1 MHNGKI
7 LTEHSWSRGLE
18 MTRRI
23 GDSEDIQLR
32 NLYDSRQ
39 RLVSQRVT
47 NRQQEGDILRRDWQY
62 DPAGR
67 LEKITDQ
74 RKGVYTFVHDLKG
87 RLAEA
92 RQEAHAHHTAGLPE
106 AMRRPGI
113 YEQFSHDDA
122 DNLLGMDAPQEGQPH
137 RARLYEWDCEHR
149 LVRLTQVR
157 RHDGGETQRESW
169 RYRYDAF
176 GRRWRKEDEQTG
188 KATLFFWQDERMVTE
203 CDEDDALFDPREVDN
218 EYVKATA
225 FACTSYLYE
234 PGSFR
239 PLAQFKGRGRGG
251 AVYWYINEHLRTPQ
265 ELVDGKGN
273 IAWSGLYRSYG
284 QLVVQGGA
292 VRQPL
297 RLQGQYADEE
307 SGLHYNRYRYYNPLS
322 GRYISQDPVSVRGGI
337 NTYAYVPD
345 PLGWVDPLGLQY
357 TSGCTHPSVVSGKD
371 KAKKSTE
378 NLSENRRTIDAKDIA
393 EERAKF
399 LGDDAVKVGP
409 GKWRS
414 KDGKRQ
420 FRVKP
425 DDYSYDG
432 TGHGMGAPNVPG
444 KSHVHFEFLQPTNS
458 GNFTVI
464 KNIHIA
470 LNI

>member
-1 MHNGKI
+1 
-7 LTEHSWSRGLE
+7 
-18 MTRRI
+18 
-23 GDSEDIQLR
+23 
-32 NLYDSRQ
+32 
-39 RLVSQRVT
+39 
-47 NRQQEGDILRRDWQY
+47 
-62 DPAGR
+62 
-67 LEKITDQ
+67 
-74 RKGVYTFVHDLKG
+74 
-87 RLAEA
+87 
-92 RQEAHAHHTAGLPE
+92 
-106 AMRRPGI
+106 
-113 YEQFSHDDA
+113 
-122 DNLLGMDAPQEGQPH
+122 MDAPQEGQPH

-149 LVRLTQVR
+149 LVKLTQVR

-225 FACTSYLYE
+225 FTCTSYLYE

-251 AVYWYINEHLRTPQ
+251 AVYWYINDHLGTPQ

-307 SGLHYNRYRYYNPLS
+307 SGLHYNRYRYYNPRS

-345 PLGWVDPLGLQY
+345 PLGWVDPLGLACVQA
-357 TSGCTHPSVVSGKD
+357 GD
-371 KAKKSTE
+371 KTPNGREFTE
-378 NLSENRRTIDAKDIA
+378 HGAQRANERGFTPESIDNIINNNRKN
-393 EERAKF
+393 
-399 LGDDAVKVGP
+399 
-409 GKWRS
+409 
-414 KDGKRQ
+414 
-420 FRVKP
+420 RVKEINP
-425 DDYSYDG
+425 ETGRTQWRYQDARGNTVITNEDGGKIVTVYSYPQG
-432 TGHGMGAPNVPG
+432 AAEGMYIPKLKFRG
-444 KSHVHFEFLQPTNS
+444 
-458 GNFTVI
+458 
-464 KNIHIA
+464 
-470 LNI
+470 